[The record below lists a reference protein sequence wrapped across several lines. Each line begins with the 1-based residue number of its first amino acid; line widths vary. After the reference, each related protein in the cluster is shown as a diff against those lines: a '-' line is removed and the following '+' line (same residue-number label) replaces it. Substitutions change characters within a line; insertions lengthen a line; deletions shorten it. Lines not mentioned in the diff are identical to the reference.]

1 MTEYWEDAAK
11 KVVDSIFDFID
22 SCGNEHIIETIGYI
36 PALHIEEYE
45 FSSSGESGVLKS
57 LIDFYLEICL
67 NSKKEEEKLK
77 ATNECIFYVAALQA
91 FKIFQEKSESEEYS
105 GMRSVSLDR
114 DFIANT
120 VIRKQHDYGPNNIS
134 KFGTYGLIVRLH
146 DKIARLENL
155 LSSTRKGTNLV
166 QDETIFDTL
175 TDIVG
180 YCTVGLLWVDG
191 RFLLPMRMDNK
202 QE

>member
-1 MTEYWEDAAK
+1 MTEYWEDAAN

-22 SCGNEHIIETIGYI
+22 SCGNEHIIETIGYT

-57 LIDFYLEICL
+57 LIDFYLEICA
-67 NSKKEEEKLK
+67 NSDREPHQLK
-77 ATNECIFYVAALQA
+77 ATYECIFYIASLQA
-91 FKIFQEKSESEEYS
+91 VKIFQEKSESEDYGS
-105 GMRSVSLDR
+105 IRSVNLDR
-114 DFIANT
+114 EFIANT
-120 VIRKQHDYGPNNIS
+120 VIKKQHDYGPNNIS

-180 YCTVGLLWVDG
+180 YCTVGLLWVNDK
-191 RFLLPMRMDNK
+191 FLLPMRMDQK
-202 QE
+202 